1 MLSKAF
7 NFCWRFAPY
16 LLKQIKEQE
25 LQKQAAALTY
35 MTMFAVVPL
44 MTVTFALFSIVPD
57 FKGVEESVQAWVF
70 ENLVPEAGQ
79 SVGGYLAGFSSQAR
93 SLTTVGILILGVSAF
108 VMLRNIERTFNGI
121 WGVSEGRRGMHGFL
135 LYWAILSLG
144 PLLLGAGI
152 VMGTYLVSLRLLTGQ
167 PIIEGFMPVL
177 LSYLPWVLTSGAF
190 TLLYAAVPN
199 CNVPLKHAFIG
210 GVITAVIFELVKD
223 LFGWVVGH
231 TSLQLVYG
239 AFALI
244 PLFLLWVNLLWMI
257 ILAGSILVRVLSTYR
272 TVALGRSYPDFI
284 AALLSLWQLKGC
296 MTDGGSCTDADM
308 VKADM
313 QSTQWQRLRDH
324 FVRAKLIAV
333 TQDGSYVLSRDLDT
347 LTLRELAE
355 VVDVESLL
363 PGESEYLQEFG
374 WFPEIAARLLEI
386 EQHTEQQFALTVGD
400 LFRIEKEKPEL
411 TEADVLELEN
421 MAREDMELSHD
432 NLDQGYVDQGNME
445 QGGMDHENLAPTEE
459 HPALD
464 AKG

>member
-16 LLKQIKEQE
+16 LMQQVKEQE

-57 FKGVEESVQAWVF
+57 FKGVESSIQTWVF
-70 ENLVPEAGQ
+70 EHLVPEAGQ
-79 SVGGYLAGFSSQAR
+79 SVGDYLAGFSSQAR
-93 SLTTVGILILGVSAF
+93 NLTGVGVAILGVSAF

-199 CNVPLKHAFIG
+199 CNVPLKHACIG
-210 GVITAVIFELVKD
+210 GVITAVIFELAKD
-223 LFGWVVGH
+223 LFGWVVAH

-296 MTDGGSCTDADM
+296 MTEGGSCADADM

-355 VVDVESLL
+355 VVEVESLL
-363 PGESEYLQEFG
+363 PGESEYLQDFG

-400 LFRIEKEKPEL
+400 LFRIEKEKSEL
-411 TEADVLELEN
+411 TEADALELEN
-421 MAREDMELSHD
+421 MTREEMALSHD
-432 NLDQGYVDQGNME
+432 NLDHGSLDTESQGLDNLS
-445 QGGMDHENLAPTEE
+445 HENLAPTEE

-464 AKG
+464 AKT